1 MFKAISLLEYLLK
14 NGIATCVDETR
25 DHIYYLRN
33 LEQFSVMDQGKERGQ
48 GVRDKVQVIMAMIED
63 NTSMQLER
71 QKARRLKKKFASVKS
86 VGSTPAP
93 APAPAAAPKTG
104 MGFFGSSKA
113 PAPAPS
119 GPSYKVKGGEL
130 ADIPTAGQVMK
141 PTNST
146 ANKLKSNL
154 SSFGHMV
161 GGVMSSAA
169 ASVSSTVAQVTK
181 NEAPQER
188 RMTQLRNFRDLPD
201 DDAPVEE
208 EVQPEPEPEPQ
219 PVAAPKPAK
228 PKVTRA
234 TKEAQALFNFGDA
247 TPMPAPQ
254 PAAQPAPVQPAQPA
268 QPAPA
273 VNPTAASLFAQPAP
287 QPAQPAQPAPKKE
300 VDEFDFFSDISS
312 KPLAPAQPA
321 QPAQPASSD
330 PLSGLG
336 LNFNTPVQ
344 QQMPMQQQ
352 QMAYQQQM
360 YRQQQMPMQQQMST
374 QQQQMAYQQQMYQQR
389 MYQQQMAYQ
398 QQMYQ
403 QQQQQ
408 QRNGYNMTGF

>member
-1 MFKAISLLEYLLK
+1 
-14 NGIATCVDETR
+14 
-25 DHIYYLRN
+25 
-33 LEQFSVMDQGKERGQ
+33 
-48 GVRDKVQVIMAMIED
+48 MAMIED

-86 VGSTPAP
+86 VGSTP
-93 APAPAAAPKTG
+93 APKTG

-161 GGVMSSAA
+161 GGVVSSAA

-181 NEAPQER
+181 NEAPQYASCGRVTRRER

-287 QPAQPAQPAPKKE
+287 QPAQPAPKKE

-321 QPAQPASSD
+321 QPAQPASSE

-374 QQQQMAYQQQMYQQR
+374 QQQQMAYQQQMYQQ
-389 MYQQQMAYQ
+389 
-398 QQMYQ
+398 
-403 QQQQQ
+403 QQQQ

>member
-1 MFKAISLLEYLLK
+1 
-14 NGIATCVDETR
+14 
-25 DHIYYLRN
+25 
-33 LEQFSVMDQGKERGQ
+33 
-48 GVRDKVQVIMAMIED
+48 MAMIED

-161 GGVMSSAA
+161 GGVVSSAA

-181 NEAPQER
+181 NEAPQYASCGRVTRRER

-254 PAAQPAPVQPAQPA
+254 PAAQPAPV
-268 QPAPA
+268 
-273 VNPTAASLFAQPAP
+273 
-287 QPAQPAQPAPKKE
+287 
-300 VDEFDFFSDISS
+300 
-312 KPLAPAQPA
+312 QPA